1 MRIRARLVVAM
12 VLAAA
17 VVAGGTAFERARG
30 TRPLASPAPLQD
42 TSGGWMCPHGGGE
55 GYRAWVVAVN
65 ATDRAAEVILTTY
78 GPAEPRTVRDVL
90 PPQTQ
95 RYFPVPADRMASASV
110 LEYFGPPV
118 IAGMV
123 ATRGKQQGT
132 AAEPC
137 ASAAASRW
145 FVPDGTTV
153 RGQAAALVVVNPFAQ
168 EAVVDVGLFTEDDVI
183 RHGNLSGVVIPPRR
197 AEAFDLN
204 RFALGE
210 ETLLAEVRA
219 SLGKVA
225 VAGIGVGT
233 ERGLRA
239 TLGVSASSSTW
250 ILPASK
256 DSDPG
261 RVSVL
266 GTAPRDAP
274 FQVLAQGGEGSKVIV
289 DEEEVAPN
297 SVHSLKVSLP
307 GTGVVVQGTGT
318 VPFVAGRRLAAPSPE
333 PSPEPKAP
341 PGGGKGGGGQ
351 ADKDGRG
358 KGGKGGGGGKDAGGK
373 DGKKRD
379 EPDPPVPDVAST
391 AGSPRPAAAW
401 VAVSPVPPDGGGS
414 VLVLQNPGGEIARGE
429 VVLIADGGIVGSP
442 TPVEVEPGS
451 VTTLDLDQGSKPV
464 AAVVRLSTGK
474 VVVAQ
479 VAGGPE
485 GYAIS
490 VGTPVEA
497 SITLDGL
504 GI

>member
-1 MRIRARLVVAM
+1 MMIRGRLVVAV

-30 TRPLASPAPLQD
+30 TRPLASPAPPED

-78 GPAEPRTVRDVL
+78 GPAEPRTAGDVL
-90 PPQTQ
+90 PPHTQ
-95 RYFPVPADRMASASV
+95 RYFPVPADRMASASA

-123 ATRGKQQGT
+123 VTRGRQQGV

-137 ASAAASRW
+137 ASAASSRW
-145 FVPDGTTV
+145 FVPDGTTI
-153 RGQAAALVVVNPFAQ
+153 RGQAASLVVVNPFAQ

-225 VAGIGVGT
+225 VSGIGIGT
-233 ERGLRA
+233 ESGLRA
-239 TLGVSASSSTW
+239 TLGVSASASTW
-250 ILPASK
+250 ILPAAK

-266 GTAPRDAP
+266 GTASRDAP
-274 FQVLAQGGEGSKVIV
+274 FQVLAQGAAGSKVIV
-289 DEEEVAPN
+289 EEEEVAPN
-297 SVHSLKVSLP
+297 SVHSFKVP
-307 GTGVVVQGTGT
+307 QEGTGVVVRGAGT

-333 PSPEPKAP
+333 PSPEPKEP
-341 PGGGKGGGGQ
+341 SGGGGGGGGQ
-351 ADKDGRG
+351 ADKDGGG
-358 KGGKGGGGGKDAGGK
+358 KGGKGGGSQGAGGK

-379 EPDPPVPDVAST
+379 EPEPPVPDLAST
-391 AGSPRPAAAW
+391 AGAARPAEAW
-401 VAVSPVPPDGGGS
+401 VAVSAVPPDGGGS
-414 VLVLQNPGGEIARGE
+414 VLTLQNPGGEIARGE
-429 VVLIADGGIVGSP
+429 VVLIADDGIVGSP
-442 TPVEVEPGS
+442 IPVDVEPGS
-451 VTTLDLDQGSKPV
+451 LTTLDLDQGSKPV

-474 VVVAQ
+474 VVAAQ
-479 VAGGPE
+479 VASGPG

-490 VGTPVEA
+490 VATPVET
-497 SITLDGL
+497 STTLEGL
-504 GI
+504 GIY